1 MWPLDCDTQATME
14 NLFFTMPIRKLR
26 IFGGYISVIGTSTEV
41 KIQVTSI
48 YTHLLIS
55 QINKVRKFIL
65 IRYENTF

>member
-1 MWPLDCDTQATME
+1 
-14 NLFFTMPIRKLR
+14 MPIRKLR
-26 IFGGYISVIGTSTEV
+26 ISGGYISVIGTSTEV